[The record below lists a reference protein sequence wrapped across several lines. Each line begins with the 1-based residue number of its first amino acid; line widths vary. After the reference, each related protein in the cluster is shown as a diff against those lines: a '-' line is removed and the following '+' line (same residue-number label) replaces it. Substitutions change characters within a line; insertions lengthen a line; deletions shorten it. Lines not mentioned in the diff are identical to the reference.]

1 MLEQYSQEFSAFKPD
16 KKLRWLA
23 HLGTVHL
30 ELQLGDR
37 TVDAHVPPLEAAFI
51 ELFSEQ
57 GQPMCLCEVQIL
69 ISFLIGIWTL
79 DELALRVGSIDRSAA
94 VKALMTWID
103 LGVLKEESENTFKL
117 LETVDDGTADPRA
130 MAPKPGKLQ
139 SRAQAV
145 KDAVC

>member
-1 MLEQYSQEFSAFKPD
+1 M
-16 KKLRWLA
+16 
-23 HLGTVHL
+23 

-37 TVDAHVPPLEAAFI
+37 TVDVHVPPLEAAFI

-57 GQPMCLCEVQIL
+57 GQPMCSCEGEVGIL
-69 ISFLIGIWTL
+69 ISFLIGTWTL

-117 LETVDDGTADPRA
+117 LEMVDDGTADPRA
-130 MAPKPGKLQ
+130 MAPKPGKLL
-139 SRAQAV
+139 SRGQV
-145 KDAVC
+145 VEDAVY